1 MDWKNNLFSCLD
13 EAGENGVASTGR
25 AVAGDRKD
33 IRRQQLIEA
42 TITVIGRQGYAGTR
56 LADVAKQA
64 KVSYG
69 VVGFYFKTKEDL
81 LLATLQWLADEYTKV
96 WRDAVAAAGP
106 SPVERLRAI
115 IDADFSPKIASE
127 KKIAVWYAFWAEG
140 RTRPKYRKLCAELYN
155 DYHWQ
160 VRNLIEEIVEQGGYT
175 DMDPHQVTVALNAM
189 TDGMWLD
196 LQIQPRDFDREQAKK
211 AIEMFLRKLFP
222 AEFAEAAGNTPGA
235 DGSN

>member
-1 MDWKNNLFSCLD
+1 MADVSK
-13 EAGENGVASTGR
+13 AA
-25 AVAGDRKD
+25 AGDRRD
-33 IRRQQLIEA
+33 LRRQQLIEA

-56 LADVAKQA
+56 LADVARQA

-81 LLATLQWLADEYTKV
+81 LLATLQYLADEYTRV
-96 WRDAVAAAGP
+96 WRDAVAKAGP
-106 SPVERLRAI
+106 SPVDRLRAI

-140 RTRPKYRKLCAELYN
+140 RTRPKYRQLCAQLYN

-160 VRNLIEEIVEQGGYT
+160 VRTLVEELIEQGGYS
-175 DMDPHQVTVALNAM
+175 DLDPHQVTLALNAM

-196 LQIQPRDFDREQAKK
+196 LQIQPREFNREQAKQT
-211 AIEMFLRKLFP
+211 IEMFLGKLFP
-222 AEFAEAAGNTPGA
+222 AEFGTERDDAAATGT
-235 DGSN
+235 GSPR